1 MTTTTLR
8 IPKGLMEGER
18 EGICQLQNRFVHPST
33 LDFRITNLICNH
45 LCDNLTVSLV
55 LTNTLAF

>member
-1 MTTTTLR
+1 MTNTTLL
-8 IPKGLMEGER
+8 IQKGLMEGER

-33 LDFRITNLICNH
+33 LDLHITNLTCNH

-55 LTNTLAF
+55 LANTLAF